1 MNKPADLWS
10 MREKVIFVFG
20 VIMSLVYLVIGLS
33 LLSIGNF
40 LAEYDK
46 IVKIG
51 IGCIFI
57 AYSFFRLW
65 RAFTNWK
72 NSNNEDEA

>member
-1 MNKPADLWS
+1 
-10 MREKVIFVFG
+10 
-20 VIMSLVYLVIGLS
+20 LS

-72 NSNNEDEA
+72 KSNNEDEE